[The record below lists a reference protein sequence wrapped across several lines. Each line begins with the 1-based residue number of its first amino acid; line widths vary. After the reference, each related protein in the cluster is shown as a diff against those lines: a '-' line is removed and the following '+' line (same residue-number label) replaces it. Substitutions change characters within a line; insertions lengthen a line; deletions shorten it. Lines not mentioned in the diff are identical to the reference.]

1 MERTVKAILVVI
13 IIVTVLAVPGMA
25 LQSNSPVTQTSDS
38 LYSSASKV
46 LFLEHYLQAN
56 GTVIKGEAPFRSVNF
71 PTYWY
76 NENTRQLNGKIDFPI
91 NNSLKLIF
99 GDVLTLK
106 GNFGA
111 GTGNKLFGAYSLPMR
126 FNQAI
131 VYSTDMSGNII
142 MNVNKRTIV
151 LKPGDTYTY
160 SEKETYAQGD
170 AQVKVVYDHT
180 YINHGFINKN
190 SLKAGVVTS

>member
-1 MERTVKAILVVI
+1 M
-13 IIVTVLAVPGMA
+13 
-25 LQSNSPVTQTSDS
+25 
-38 LYSSASKV
+38 YSSSSKV

-111 GTGNKLFGAYSLPMR
+111 GTGNKLFGVYSLPMR
-126 FNQAI
+126 FNQAV

-142 MNVNKRTIV
+142 LNVNKRTMV

-160 SEKETYAQGD
+160 SENETFGQGK

-180 YINHGFINKN
+180 YVNHGFIR
-190 SLKAGVVTS
+190 